1 METGM
6 IRFQDVFYAYEKTN
20 PVLQGINLEI
30 TPGLTLCV
38 GPNGCG
44 KSTFLKMA
52 AGVEKPDSGHVFV
65 KNFDLWTEEV
75 SARKNLAYLPEQPDL
90 TPYASI
96 REIVDLVCRLRKEPL
111 KKGREALKFFGLEK
125 LSERT
130 VRELSMGQ
138 RRRAVFAAC
147 LVGSSQYI
155 LLDEPLEGMD
165 LRVQKRIIEWITL
178 RLKEGV
184 CMIVASH
191 SIEPFLELT
200 IRALT
205 FNEGQAFLF
214 DSLPKNLKKKQ
225 SFIENLAQG
234 ILPK

>member
-1 METGM
+1 MEAGM
-6 IRFQDVFYAYEKTN
+6 IRFQDVFYAYEKTK

-30 TPGLTLCV
+30 ATGLTLCV

-52 AGVEKPDSGHVFV
+52 AGVEKPDSGFVFIQD
-65 KNFDLWTEEV
+65 FDLWTKEV
-75 SARKNLAYLPEQPDL
+75 AARKNLAYLPEQPDL

-111 KKGREALKFFGLEK
+111 KKGREALEFFGLENV
-125 LSERT
+125 SERT

-147 LVGSSQYI
+147 LIGSSQYI

-165 LRVQKRIIEWITL
+165 IGVQKKIIEWITQ
-178 RLKEGV
+178 RVKEGV
-184 CMIVASH
+184 CMLIVSH
-191 SIEPFLELT
+191 SFEPFLELAT
-200 IRALT
+200 RAIT
-205 FNEGQAFLF
+205 FSENQAFLF
-214 DSLPKNLKKKQ
+214 ESLPSGPQRKPA
-225 SFIENLAQG
+225 FIEKLAQG
-234 ILPK
+234 FLPK

>member
-1 METGM
+1 M
-6 IRFQDVFYAYEKTN
+6 IRFQDVFYAYEKTK

-30 TPGLTLCV
+30 ATGLTLFI

-52 AGVEKPDSGHVFV
+52 AGVEKPDSGRVFIQD
-65 KNFDLWTEEV
+65 FDLWTDEV
-75 SARKNLAYLPEQPDL
+75 AARKNLAFLPEQPDL

-96 REIVDLVCRLRKEPL
+96 REIVDLVCRLRREPL
-111 KKGREALKFFGLEK
+111 KKGREALEFFGLEK
-125 LSERT
+125 VSERT

-147 LVGSSQYI
+147 LIGSSQYI

-165 LRVQKRIIEWITL
+165 LGIQKKIIEWITL

-184 CMIVASH
+184 CMLVVSH

-200 IRALT
+200 TRAVT
-205 FNEGQAFLF
+205 FKEGQAFLF
-214 DSLPKNLKKKQ
+214 ESLPARLQVKQ
-225 SFIENLAQG
+225 AFIENLAQG
-234 ILPK
+234 ILSK

>member
-1 METGM
+1 M
-6 IRFQDVFYAYEKTN
+6 IRFREASYAYEN
-20 PVLQGINLEI
+20 ADSVLKGVNLKIN
-30 TPGLTLCV
+30 PGLTLLV

-52 AGVEKPDSGHVFV
+52 AGVEKPDSGSVFIQE
-65 KNFDLWTEEV
+65 FDLWSDEV
-75 SARKNLAYLPEQPDL
+75 AARKNLAYLPEQPDL

-96 REIVDLVCRLRKEPL
+96 REIVDLVCRLRREPL
-111 KKGREALKFFGLEK
+111 EKGREALEFFGLEK
-125 LSERT
+125 VSGST

-147 LVGSSQYI
+147 LIGDSQHI

-165 LRVQKRIIEWITL
+165 VGIQKKIIEWITR

-184 CMIVASH
+184 CLLVVSH
-191 SIEPFLELT
+191 SMDPFLELT
-200 IRALT
+200 TRALT
-205 FNEGQAFLF
+205 IKEGRAFLF
-214 DSLPKNLKKKQ
+214 ESLPVIQTEKLN
-225 SFIENLAQG
+225 FIKNLAQG